1 MDLKT
6 KLELGWKYLLLII
19 IAYGIFSFASV
30 HGTGRMHM
38 NAMGHSGSMGKMHMG
53 GGMMGFMGDGEHMEI
68 RIEKNMVD
76 GEEVTEVWING
87 EKQEGE
93 VMEMDGVMMF
103 HTKDGKTINLSG
115 VDGEHKMIRKKMTR
129 MKKDVN

>member
-19 IAYGIFSFASV
+19 IAYGIFSFASA
-30 HGTGRMHM
+30 HGTGCMHM
-38 NAMGHSGSMGKMHMG
+38 KAMGHSGSMGGMHMG
-53 GGMMGFMGDGEHMEI
+53 GNMMGFFGDGEHMNI

-115 VDGEHKMIRKKMTR
+115 EGGEHKMI
-129 MKKDVN
+129 MKKVKKDKN

>member
-6 KLELGWKYLLLII
+6 KLELGWKYLLLIV
-19 IAYGIFSFASV
+19 IAYGIFSFASG
-30 HGTGRMHM
+30 HRTGRMHTM
-38 NAMGHSGSMGKMHMG
+38 NMGHGSGMSWTSDDGH
-53 GGMMGFMGDGEHMEI
+53 MGDGEHMNI

-93 VMEMDGVMMF
+93 VMEMDGKMMF

-115 VDGEHKMIRKKMTR
+115 DDDDDEHKIIIKKMKKV
-129 MKKDVN
+129 KKDKN